1 MSCAYAQHL
10 FEAKNLMSSGRMLS
24 RSLLKLPMSVLV
36 KGTTIPS
43 NPIED
48 HSIDTNKPIVYAL
61 PYRSDVDLLAL
72 QSQVVKLGLPD
83 PLEPVEINGKSFNRY
98 VFTSVRDTVVG
109 NDADVPSDSVTLFSD
124 LLELHQF
131 DSELDVQIIPT
142 TVLWG
147 RKPGKESS
155 HKPYLQ
161 SLNGPQKAKA
171 MLLAGRD
178 CLIRISP
185 VVSLRYMADSH
196 GTDQSIAHKLARV
209 ARIHFSRQKL
219 AASGPNLP
227 NRQAL
232 FNRLMKSKAIEKAIE
247 DEAKAKN
254 ISIEKARKEA
264 HAMMDEIAAD
274 FSYSLIKNG
283 ERALG
288 WLWNRIYQGLNIT
301 NAATVRKL
309 AQDGHEIVYVPCHR
323 SHMDYLLLS
332 YVLYREGMVPPHI
345 AAGINLNFFPAGP
358 IFRRGGAFFIRR
370 SFKGNKLYSTIFRE
384 YLAELFSKGYSVE
397 YFSEGGRSRTGRLL
411 QAKTGM
417 LAMTIQAMLR
427 GLNRPVTL
435 VPVYIGYEHVMEV
448 GTYAKEL
455 RGKRK
460 EKENASLVLRTIR
473 KLRNFGQGY
482 VNFGEPIP
490 LNQYLND
497 KAPEWTKDIDPMGS
511 SKPQWLNPVVNDLAT
526 KMMTHINDAAATNA
540 LTLCATALLASR
552 QRALSHD
559 SLINQIDCYLSILK
573 NVPYSS
579 TYTVPEDDAESLVK
593 HAQSLDKFM
602 IETDSMGDIV
612 SLDRNQSILMTYYR
626 NNIIH
631 LLALPSLIAQMLVRH
646 QSLSLEQIQKNVAL
660 IYPFLKQELFLS
672 VDEDKLDALT
682 KSYVDELVSQGLL
695 NLSEDKQVAINP
707 ANSQVLVLLGRTITE
722 TLQRYSIALNLLVAN
737 PEFGKADLEQKSQDI
752 AQRLGRLHGI
762 NAPEFFDKGVF
773 SALFTTL
780 KQQAYL
786 DNDGNCDNAKSE
798 QLASLLYSMLYPE
811 VRLTIEESIHQTTE
825 VTES

>member
-1 MSCAYAQHL
+1 
-10 FEAKNLMSSGRMLS
+10 MSSGHSFS
-24 RSLLKLPMSVLV
+24 RSLLKLPLSVLV
-36 KGTTIPS
+36 KGTAIPS
-43 NPIED
+43 NPID
-48 HSIDTNKPIVYAL
+48 DLDIDINKPIVYAL
-61 PYRSDVDLLAL
+61 PFRSNVDLLTLQTHAL
-72 QSQVVKLGLPD
+72 QAGLPD
-83 PLEPVEINGKSFNRY
+83 PLEPLTINGQTLKRY
-98 VFTSVRDTVVG
+98 VFISSRPTLLQDD
-109 NDADVPSDSVTLFSD
+109 NYVPTDSIATFSE
-124 LLELHQF
+124 LLSLHQT
-131 DSELDVQIIPT
+131 DSKLDVQVIPA

-147 RKPGKESS
+147 RKPGKEGRER
-155 HKPYLQ
+155 PYLQ
-161 SLNGPQKAKA
+161 ALNGPQKAKA
-171 MLLAGRD
+171 VFTAGRD
-178 CLIRISP
+178 CLVRFSP

-196 GTDQSIAHKLARV
+196 GTDASIAHKLARV

-227 NRQAL
+227 QRYQL
-232 FNRLMKSKAIEKAIE
+232 FQRLMNSPAIEKAIA
-247 DEAKAKN
+247 DEAASKN
-254 ISIEKARKEA
+254 ISLEKARKEA
-264 HAMMDEIAAD
+264 HDMLDEIAAD
-274 FSYSLIKNG
+274 FSYSLVKKG
-283 ERALG
+283 DRVLG
-288 WLWNRIYQGLNIT
+288 WLWNRIYQGLNIN
-301 NAATVRKL
+301 NAATVRRL

-332 YVLYREGMVPPHI
+332 YVLYHEGMVPPHI

-384 YLAELFSKGYSVE
+384 YLAELFAKGYAVE

-490 LNQYLND
+490 LNQFLNEQV
-497 KAPEWTKDIDPMGS
+497 PEWTQDIDPMGA
-511 SKPQWLNPVVNDLAT
+511 SKPQWMTPVVNKLAT
-526 KMMTHINDAAATNA
+526 KMMTHINDAAAANA
-540 LTLCATALLASR
+540 MTLCATALLASR
-552 QRALSHD
+552 QRALARD
-559 SLINQIDCYLSILK
+559 NLVKQIDCYLQLLR

-579 TYTVPEDDAESLVK
+579 TFTVPQDNAESLVQ
-593 HAQSLDKFM
+593 HAESLDKFVV
-602 IETDSMGDIV
+602 ETDTMGDII

-631 LLALPSLIAQMLVRH
+631 LLALPSLIAQMLIRQQQMPV
-646 QSLSLEQIQKNVAL
+646 EQIQTCVAKV
-660 IYPFLKQELFLS
+660 YPFLKQELFLS
-672 VDEDKLDALT
+672 YDESQLDDVVMHYLAELQRQ
-682 KSYVDELVSQGLL
+682 ELVTLDNG
-695 NLSEDKQVAINP
+695 VATINQ
-707 ANSQVLVLLGRTITE
+707 SKTQVLMLLGRTISE
-722 TLQRYSIALNLLVAN
+722 TLQRYAIALNLLVAN
-737 PEFGKADLEQKSQDI
+737 PDLGKSDLENKSQEI

-773 SALFTTL
+773 SALFVTL
-780 KQQAYL
+780 KQQGYL
-786 DNDGNCDNAKSE
+786 DSDGNCHLE
-798 QLASLLYSMLYPE
+798 QTKHFSRMLYTMLYPE
-811 VRLTIEESIHQTTE
+811 VRLTIQESICQVE
-825 VTES
+825 

>member
-1 MSCAYAQHL
+1 
-10 FEAKNLMSSGRMLS
+10 MSSGHSFS
-24 RSLLKLPMSVLV
+24 RSLLKLPLSVLV
-36 KGTTIPS
+36 KGTAIPS
-43 NPIED
+43 NPID
-48 HSIDTNKPIVYAL
+48 DLDIDINKPIVYAL
-61 PYRSDVDLLAL
+61 PFRSNVDLLTLQTHAL
-72 QSQVVKLGLPD
+72 QAGLPD
-83 PLEPVEINGKSFNRY
+83 PLEPLTINGQTLKRY
-98 VFTSVRDTVVG
+98 VFISSRPTLLQDD
-109 NDADVPSDSVTLFSD
+109 NYVPTDSIATFSE
-124 LLELHQF
+124 LLSLHQT
-131 DSELDVQIIPT
+131 DSELDVQVIPA

-147 RKPGKESS
+147 RKPGKEGRER
-155 HKPYLQ
+155 PYLQ
-161 SLNGPQKAKA
+161 ALNGPQKAKA
-171 MLLAGRD
+171 VFTAGRD
-178 CLIRISP
+178 CLVRFSP

-196 GTDQSIAHKLARV
+196 GTDASIAHKLARV

-227 NRQAL
+227 QRYQL
-232 FNRLMKSKAIEKAIE
+232 FQRLMNSPAIEKAIA
-247 DEAKAKN
+247 DEAASKN
-254 ISIEKARKEA
+254 ISLEKARKEA
-264 HAMMDEIAAD
+264 HDMLDEIAAD
-274 FSYSLIKNG
+274 FSYSLVKKG
-283 ERALG
+283 DRVLG
-288 WLWNRIYQGLNIT
+288 WLWNRIYQGLNIN
-301 NAATVRKL
+301 NAATVRRL

-332 YVLYREGMVPPHI
+332 YVLYHEGMVPPHI

-384 YLAELFSKGYSVE
+384 YLAELFAKGYAVE

-490 LNQYLND
+490 LNQFLNEQV
-497 KAPEWTKDIDPMGS
+497 PEWTQDIDPMGA
-511 SKPQWLNPVVNDLAT
+511 SKPQWMTPVVNKLAA
-526 KMMTHINDAAATNA
+526 KMMTHINDAAAANA
-540 LTLCATALLASR
+540 MTLCATALLASR
-552 QRALSHD
+552 QRALARD
-559 SLINQIDCYLSILK
+559 NLVKQIDCYLQLLR

-579 TYTVPEDDAESLVK
+579 TFTVPQDNAESLVQ
-593 HAQSLDKFM
+593 HAESLDKFVV
-602 IETDSMGDIV
+602 ETDTMGDII

-631 LLALPSLIAQMLVRH
+631 LLALPSLIAQMLIR
-646 QSLSLEQIQKNVAL
+646 QQQMPIEQIQTCVAKV
-660 IYPFLKQELFLS
+660 YPFLKQELFLS
-672 VDEDKLDALT
+672 YDESQLDDVVMHYLAELQRQ
-682 KSYVDELVSQGLL
+682 ELVTLDNG
-695 NLSEDKQVAINP
+695 VATINQ
-707 ANSQVLVLLGRTITE
+707 SKTQVLMLLGRTISE
-722 TLQRYSIALNLLVAN
+722 TLQRYAIALNLLVAN
-737 PEFGKADLEQKSQDI
+737 PDLGKSDLENKSQEI

-773 SALFTTL
+773 SALFVTL
-780 KQQAYL
+780 KQQGYL
-786 DNDGNCDNAKSE
+786 DSDGNCHLE
-798 QLASLLYSMLYPE
+798 QTKHFSRMLYTMLYPE
-811 VRLTIEESIHQTTE
+811 VRLTIQESICQVE
-825 VTES
+825 

>member
-1 MSCAYAQHL
+1 
-10 FEAKNLMSSGRMLS
+10 MSSGHSLS
-24 RSLLKLPMSVLV
+24 RSLLKLPLSALV
-36 KGTTIPS
+36 KGTAIPS

-48 HSIDTNKPIVYAL
+48 HGIDIHKPIVYAL
-61 PYRSDVDLLAL
+61 PFRSSVDLLTL
-72 QSQVVKLGLPD
+72 QTHAKELGLPD
-83 PLEPVEINGKSFNRY
+83 PLQPLELNGKSFARY
-98 VFTSVRDTVVG
+98 VFISARPTLMR
-109 NDADVPSDSVTLFSD
+109 NDQHVPSDSIALFSE
-124 LLELHQF
+124 LLELHKF
-131 DSELDVQIIPT
+131 DTELDVQMIPA

-147 RKPGKESS
+147 RKPGKEGQE
-155 HKPYLQ
+155 KPYLQ
-161 SLNGPQKAKA
+161 ALNGPQKALA
-171 MLLAGRD
+171 VIFAGRD
-178 CLIRISP
+178 CMVRFSP

-196 GTDQSIAHKLARV
+196 GTDESIAHKLARV

-232 FNRLMKSKAIEKAIE
+232 FNRLIKSQAIEKAIE
-247 DEAKAKN
+247 DQAKANN
-254 ISIEKARKEA
+254 ISLEKARKEA
-264 HAMMDEIAAD
+264 HDIMDEIAAD
-274 FSYSLIKNG
+274 FSYSLIKKG
-283 ERALG
+283 ERILG
-288 WLWNRIYQGLNIT
+288 WLWNRIYQGLNIN
-301 NAATVRKL
+301 NAATVRRL

-384 YLAELFSKGYSVE
+384 YLAELFAKGYSVE

-411 QAKTGM
+411 PAKTGM

-448 GTYAKEL
+448 STYAKEL
-455 RGKRK
+455 RGKSK
-460 EKENASLVLRTIR
+460 EKENAGLVLRTIR

-490 LNQYLND
+490 LNQYLNEQV
-497 KAPEWTKDIDPMGS
+497 PEWTQDIDPMGS
-511 SKPQWLNPVVNDLAT
+511 TKPQWINPIVNQLAT
-526 KMMTHINDAAATNA
+526 KMMTHINDAAAANA

-552 QRALSHD
+552 QSALARD
-559 SLINQIDCYLSILK
+559 NLVKQIDCYLSLLN
-573 NVPYSS
+573 NVRYSA
-579 TYTVPEDDAESLVK
+579 TCTVPKANAEELVN
-593 HAQSLDKFM
+593 HAQSLDKFV
-602 IETDSMGDIV
+602 IESDTMGEII

-631 LLALPSLIAQMLVRH
+631 LFAIPSLIAQMLIR
-646 QSLSLEQIQKNVAL
+646 QQTLSLEQITANVAL

-672 VDEDKLDALT
+672 FAQ
-682 KSYVDELVSQGLL
+682 DELADVVNAYVNELQRQQLVTLEEGV
-695 NLSEDKQVAINP
+695 VAINQ
-707 ANSQVLVLLGRTITE
+707 AKTQVLMLLGRTISE
-722 TLQRYSIALNLLVAN
+722 TLQRYAIALNLLVAN
-737 PEFGKADLEQKSQDI
+737 PEVGKSDLEQKSQEI

-773 SALFTTL
+773 SAMFVTL
-780 KQQAYL
+780 KEQGYL
-786 DNDGNCDNAKSE
+786 DVDGNCHLE
-798 QLASLLYSMLYPE
+798 PTVQLAHLLYSMLYPE
-811 VRLTIEESIHQTTE
+811 IRLTIQESLCQAN
-825 VTES
+825 

>member
-1 MSCAYAQHL
+1 
-10 FEAKNLMSSGRMLS
+10 MSSGHAIS

-36 KGTTIPS
+36 KGTAIPS

-48 HSIDTNKPIVYAL
+48 HGIDITKPIVYAL
-61 PYRSDVDLLAL
+61 PFRSAVDLLTL
-72 QSQVVKLGLPD
+72 QKHAIDLGLPD
-83 PLEPVEINGKSFNRY
+83 PLQPLTINGKSFTRY
-98 VFTSVRDTVVG
+98 VFTSSRPTLMK
-109 NDADVPSDSVTLFSD
+109 NDYDAPSESIALFSD
-124 LLELHQF
+124 LLEQHQQ
-131 DSELDVQIIPT
+131 DSELDVQIIPA

-147 RKPGKESS
+147 RKPGKEESS
-155 HKPYLQ
+155 RPYLQ
-161 SLNGPQKAKA
+161 ALNGPQKAKA
-171 MLLAGRD
+171 VLLSGRD
-178 CLIRISP
+178 CMVRFSP
-185 VVSLRYMADSH
+185 VVSIRYMADAH
-196 GTDQSIAHKLARV
+196 GTDASIAHKLARV

-219 AASGPNLP
+219 AASGPDLP

-232 FNRLMKSKAIEKAIE
+232 FRRLMKSAAIEKAIA

-254 ISIEKARKEA
+254 ISIDKARKEA
-264 HAMMDEIAAD
+264 QDIMDEIAAD

-283 ERALG
+283 DRILS
-288 WLWNRIYQGLNIT
+288 WLWNRIYQGLNIN
-301 NAATVRKL
+301 NASTVRRL

-332 YVLYREGMVPPHI
+332 YVLYHEGMVPPHI

-384 YLAELFSKGYSVE
+384 YLAELFAKGYSVE

-411 QAKTGM
+411 PAKTGM

-448 GTYAKEL
+448 STYAKEL

-460 EKENASLVLRTIR
+460 EKENAGLVLKTLR

-490 LNQYLND
+490 LNQYLNEH
-497 KAPEWTKDIDPMGS
+497 APEWTQDIDPMGG
-511 SKPQWLNPVVNDLAT
+511 SKPQWLTPVVNQLAS

-552 QRALSHD
+552 QRALSRD
-559 SLINQIDCYLSILK
+559 SLETQIESYLALLR
-573 NVPYSS
+573 NVPYSE
-579 TYTVPEDDAESLVK
+579 TYTVPEQDAKALVA
-593 HAQSLDKFM
+593 HAESLDKFVT
-602 IETDSMGDIV
+602 ESDAMGDII
-612 SLDRNQSILMTYYR
+612 SLDRSQSILMTYYR

-631 LLALPSLIAQMLVRH
+631 LLALPSLIAQMMIRH
-646 QSLSLEQIQKNVAL
+646 QKLSRRQIHANVAAL
-660 IYPFLKQELFLS
+660 YPFLKQELFLS
-672 VDEDKLDALT
+672 IGQDRLADMVDAYINELSRQNLLSVEED
-682 KSYVDELVSQGLL
+682 LVSIDQ
-695 NLSEDKQVAINP
+695 
-707 ANSQVLVLLGRTITE
+707 ANIQILMMLGRTILE
-722 TLQRYSIALNLLVAN
+722 TLQRYAITLNLLVAN
-737 PEFGKADLEQKSQDI
+737 PELGKADLEQKSQDI

-773 SALFTTL
+773 STLFSTL

-786 DNDGNCDNAKSE
+786 NNDCECDTQKTKALS
-798 QLASLLYSMLYPE
+798 QLLYSMLYPE
-811 VRLTIEESIHQTTE
+811 VKLTIKESIYQLG
-825 VTES
+825 

>member
-1 MSCAYAQHL
+1 
-10 FEAKNLMSSGRMLS
+10 MSSGRMLS
-24 RSLLKLPMSVLV
+24 RTLLKLPMSVLV

-48 HSIDTNKPIVYAL
+48 HSIDINKPIIYAL
-61 PYRSDVDLLAL
+61 PYRSAVDLLAL
-72 QSQVVKLGLPD
+72 QKQVIALGLPD
-83 PLEPVEINGKSFNRY
+83 PLEPVEINGKALNRY
-98 VFTSVRDTVVG
+98 VFTSARQTVM
-109 NDADVPSDSVTLFSD
+109 DSDQDVPSTSVTLFSD
-124 LLELHQF
+124 LLELHKF
-131 DSELDVQIIPT
+131 DSELDVQMIPA

-147 RKPGKESS
+147 RKPGKESQQ
-155 HKPYLQ
+155 KPYLQ

-171 MLLAGRD
+171 VLLSGRD
-178 CLIRISP
+178 CLVRISP

-196 GTDQSIAHKLARV
+196 GTDASIAHKLARV

-227 NRQAL
+227 SRQAL
-232 FNRLMKSKAIEKAIE
+232 FNRLMKSKAIEKVIE
-247 DEAKAKN
+247 DEAKSKGVP
-254 ISIEKARKEA
+254 IEKVRKEA
-264 HAMMDEIAAD
+264 HAIMDEIAAN

-283 ERALG
+283 ERLLG

-384 YLAELFSKGYSVE
+384 YLAELFAKGYSVE

-417 LAMTIQAMLR
+417 LAMTVQAMLR

-460 EKENASLVLRTIR
+460 EKENAGLVLRTIR

-490 LNQYLND
+490 LNQYLNEH
-497 KAPEWTKDIDPMGS
+497 APEWTKDIDPMGAT
-511 SKPQWLNPVVNDLAT
+511 KPQWLNPVVNGLAT

-552 QRALSHD
+552 QRALSRD
-559 SLINQIDCYLSILK
+559 SLVNQIDCYLSILK

-579 TYTVPEDDAESLVK
+579 TYTVPEDDAQALVK
-593 HAQSLDKFM
+593 HAETLDKFL
-602 IETDSMGDIV
+602 IETDSMGEIV

-646 QSLSLEQIQKNVAL
+646 QQLSLEQIKQNVAL
-660 IYPFLKQELFLS
+660 VYPFLKQELFLS
-672 VDEDKLDALT
+672 IEEEKLGELT
-682 KSYVDELVSQGLL
+682 EAYIEEIAHQGLVTID
-695 NLSEDKQVAINP
+695 SEQNVAINQ
-707 ANSQVLVLLGRTITE
+707 ANNQVLVLLGRTITE
-722 TLQRYSIALNLLVAN
+722 TLQRYAIALNLLVAN
-737 PEFGKADLEQKSQDI
+737 PELGKADLELKSQDI

-773 SALFTTL
+773 SALFTAL

-786 DNDGNCDNAKSE
+786 DNDGNCDSDKSTE
-798 QLASLLYSMLYPE
+798 LANLLYSMLYPE
-811 VRLTIEESIHQTTE
+811 VRLTIKESICQATGTK
-825 VTES
+825 

>member
-1 MSCAYAQHL
+1 
-10 FEAKNLMSSGRMLS
+10 MSSGHSFS
-24 RSLLKLPMSVLV
+24 RSLLKLPLSVLV
-36 KGTTIPS
+36 KGTAIPS
-43 NPIED
+43 NPID
-48 HSIDTNKPIVYAL
+48 DLDIDINKPIVYAL
-61 PYRSDVDLLAL
+61 PFRSNVDLLTLQTHAL
-72 QSQVVKLGLPD
+72 QAGLPD
-83 PLEPVEINGKSFNRY
+83 PLEPLTINGQTLKRY
-98 VFTSVRDTVVG
+98 VFISSRPTLLQDD
-109 NDADVPSDSVTLFSD
+109 NYVPTDSIATFSE
-124 LLELHQF
+124 LLSLHQT
-131 DSELDVQIIPT
+131 DSELDVQVIPA

-147 RKPGKESS
+147 RKPGKEGRER
-155 HKPYLQ
+155 PYLQ
-161 SLNGPQKAKA
+161 ALNGPQKAKA
-171 MLLAGRD
+171 VFTAGRD
-178 CLIRISP
+178 CLVRFSP

-196 GTDQSIAHKLARV
+196 GTDASIAHKLARV

-227 NRQAL
+227 QRYQL
-232 FNRLMKSKAIEKAIE
+232 FQRLMNSPAIEKAIA
-247 DEAKAKN
+247 DEAASKN
-254 ISIEKARKEA
+254 ISLEKARKEA
-264 HAMMDEIAAD
+264 HDMLDEIAAD
-274 FSYSLIKNG
+274 FSYSLVKKGDRI
-283 ERALG
+283 LG
-288 WLWNRIYQGLNIT
+288 WLWNRIYQGLNIN
-301 NAATVRKL
+301 NAATVRRL

-332 YVLYREGMVPPHI
+332 YVLYHEGMVPPHI

-384 YLAELFSKGYSVE
+384 YLAELFAKGYAVE

-490 LNQYLND
+490 LNQFLNEQV
-497 KAPEWTKDIDPMGS
+497 PEWTQDIDPMGA
-511 SKPQWLNPVVNDLAT
+511 SKPQWMTPVVNKLAT
-526 KMMTHINDAAATNA
+526 KMMAHINDAAAANA
-540 LTLCATALLASR
+540 MTLCATALLASR
-552 QRALSHD
+552 QRALARD
-559 SLINQIDCYLSILK
+559 NLVKQIDCYLQLLR

-579 TYTVPEDDAESLVK
+579 TFTVPQDNAESLVQ
-593 HAQSLDKFM
+593 HAESLDKFVV
-602 IETDSMGDIV
+602 ETDTMGDII

-631 LLALPSLIAQMLVRH
+631 LLALPSLIAQMLIRQQQMPV
-646 QSLSLEQIQKNVAL
+646 EQIQTCVAKV
-660 IYPFLKQELFLS
+660 YPFLKQELFLS
-672 VDEDKLDALT
+672 YDESQLDDVVMHYLAELQRQ
-682 KSYVDELVSQGLL
+682 ELVTLDNG
-695 NLSEDKQVAINP
+695 VATINQ
-707 ANSQVLVLLGRTITE
+707 SKTQVLMLLGRTISE
-722 TLQRYSIALNLLVAN
+722 TLQRYAIALNLLVAN
-737 PEFGKADLEQKSQDI
+737 PDLGKSDLENKSQEI

-773 SALFTTL
+773 SALFVTL
-780 KQQAYL
+780 KQQGYL
-786 DNDGNCDNAKSE
+786 DSDGNCHLE
-798 QLASLLYSMLYPE
+798 QTKHFSRMLYTMLYPE
-811 VRLTIEESIHQTTE
+811 VRLTIQESICQVE
-825 VTES
+825 

>member
-1 MSCAYAQHL
+1 
-10 FEAKNLMSSGRMLS
+10 MSSGHSFS
-24 RSLLKLPMSVLV
+24 RSLLKLPLSVLV
-36 KGTTIPS
+36 KGTAIPS
-43 NPIED
+43 NPID
-48 HSIDTNKPIVYAL
+48 DFDIDINKPIVYAL
-61 PYRSDVDLLAL
+61 PFRSNVDLLTLQTHAL
-72 QSQVVKLGLPD
+72 QAGLPD
-83 PLEPVEINGKSFNRY
+83 PLEPLTINGQTLKRY
-98 VFTSVRDTVVG
+98 VFISSRPTLLQDD
-109 NDADVPSDSVTLFSD
+109 NYVPTDSIATFSE
-124 LLELHQF
+124 LLSLHQT
-131 DSELDVQIIPT
+131 DSELDVQVIPA

-147 RKPGKESS
+147 RKPGKEGRER
-155 HKPYLQ
+155 PYLQ
-161 SLNGPQKAKA
+161 ALNGPQKAKA
-171 MLLAGRD
+171 VFTAGRD
-178 CLIRISP
+178 CLVRFSP

-196 GTDQSIAHKLARV
+196 GTDASIAHKLARV

-227 NRQAL
+227 QRYQL
-232 FNRLMKSKAIEKAIE
+232 FQRLMNSPAIEKAIA
-247 DEAKAKN
+247 DEAASKN
-254 ISIEKARKEA
+254 ISLEKARKEA
-264 HAMMDEIAAD
+264 HDMLDEIAAD
-274 FSYSLIKNG
+274 FSYSLVKKGDRI
-283 ERALG
+283 LG
-288 WLWNRIYQGLNIT
+288 WLWNRIYQGLNIN
-301 NAATVRKL
+301 NAATVRRL

-332 YVLYREGMVPPHI
+332 YVLYHEGMVPPHI

-384 YLAELFSKGYSVE
+384 YLAELFAKGYAVE

-490 LNQYLND
+490 LNQFLNEQV
-497 KAPEWTKDIDPMGS
+497 PEWTQDIDPMGA
-511 SKPQWLNPVVNDLAT
+511 SKPQWMTPVVNKLAT
-526 KMMTHINDAAATNA
+526 KMMTHINDAAAANA
-540 LTLCATALLASR
+540 MTLCATALLASR
-552 QRALSHD
+552 QRALARD
-559 SLINQIDCYLSILK
+559 NLVKQIDCYLQLLR

-579 TYTVPEDDAESLVK
+579 TFTVPQDNAESLVQ
-593 HAQSLDKFM
+593 HAESLDKFVV
-602 IETDSMGDIV
+602 ETDTMGDII

-631 LLALPSLIAQMLVRH
+631 LLALPSLIAQMLIRQQQMPV
-646 QSLSLEQIQKNVAL
+646 EQIQTCVAKV
-660 IYPFLKQELFLS
+660 YPFLKQELFLS
-672 VDEDKLDALT
+672 YDESQLDDVVMHYLAELQRQ
-682 KSYVDELVSQGLL
+682 ELVTLDNG
-695 NLSEDKQVAINP
+695 VATINQ
-707 ANSQVLVLLGRTITE
+707 SKTQVLMLLGRTISE
-722 TLQRYSIALNLLVAN
+722 TLQRYAIALNLLVAN
-737 PEFGKADLEQKSQDI
+737 PDLGKSDLENKSQEI

-773 SALFTTL
+773 SALFVTL
-780 KQQAYL
+780 KQQGYL
-786 DNDGNCDNAKSE
+786 DSDGNCHLE
-798 QLASLLYSMLYPE
+798 QTKHFSRMLYTMLYPE
-811 VRLTIEESIHQTTE
+811 VRLTIQESICQVE
-825 VTES
+825 

>member
-1 MSCAYAQHL
+1 
-10 FEAKNLMSSGRMLS
+10 MSSGRSLS
-24 RSLLKLPMSVLV
+24 RSLLKLPLSVLV
-36 KGTTIPS
+36 KGTAIPS

-48 HSIDTNKPIVYAL
+48 HSIDVNKPIVYAL
-61 PYRSDVDLLAL
+61 PYRSSVDLVSL
-72 QSQVVKLGLPD
+72 QKQVIALGLPD
-83 PLEPVEINGKSFNRY
+83 PLEPLIINGKSFSRF
-98 VFTSVRDTVVG
+98 VFISSRETVLG
-109 NDADVPSDSVTLFSD
+109 NDNDVPSESIALFSE
-124 LLELHQF
+124 LLALHKE
-131 DSELDVQIIPT
+131 DSELDIQILPI

-147 RKPGKESS
+147 RKPEKEGKQTN
-155 HKPYLQ
+155 YLQ

-171 MLLAGRD
+171 VLLAGRD
-178 CLIRISP
+178 CLIRFSP

-196 GTDQSIAHKLARV
+196 GTDASIAHKLARV

-219 AASGPNLP
+219 AASGPSLP

-232 FNRLMKSKAIEKAIE
+232 FKRLMKSKAIEKAIA
-247 DEAKAKN
+247 DEALAKD
-254 ISIEKARKEA
+254 IPIEKVRKEA
-264 HAMMDEIAAD
+264 QDIMDEIAAD

-283 ERALG
+283 SRVLG
-288 WLWNRIYQGLNIT
+288 WLWNRIYQGLNIN
-301 NAATVRKL
+301 NAATVRRL
-309 AQDGHEIVYVPCHR
+309 AQDGHEIVYLPCHR

-332 YVLYREGMVPPHI
+332 YVLYQEGMVPPHI

-370 SFKGNKLYSTIFRE
+370 SFKGNRLYSTIFRE
-384 YLAELFSKGYSVE
+384 YLAELFTKGYSVE

-455 RGKRK
+455 RGSRK

-490 LNQYLND
+490 LNQYLNEH
-497 KAPEWTKDIDPMGS
+497 APEWTKDIDPMGAT
-511 SKPQWLNPVVNDLAT
+511 KPQWLTPVVNDLAT
-526 KMMTHINDAAATNA
+526 KMMSHINDAAAANA

-552 QRALSHD
+552 QRALSRD
-559 SLINQIDCYLSILK
+559 SLVKQVDCYLSLLK
-573 NVPYSS
+573 QVPYSS
-579 TYTVPEDDAESLVK
+579 SFTMPNEEAEVLVK
-593 HAQSLDKFM
+593 HAESLDKFV
-602 IETDSMGDIV
+602 IEADSMGEIV

-631 LLALPSLIAQMLVRH
+631 LFAIPALIAQMLVRR
-646 QSLSLEQIQKNVAL
+646 QQLSLAQIQANVAL

-672 VDEDKLDALT
+672 IADEKLDQTVEA
-682 KSYVDELVSQGLL
+682 YVHELARQGLITI
-695 NLSEDKQVAINP
+695 EDQQVKFIQS
-707 ANSQVLVLLGRTITE
+707 NSQVLVLLGRTISE
-722 TLQRYSIALNLLVAN
+722 TLQRYSITLNLLVAI
-737 PEFGKADLEQKSQDI
+737 PELGKTDLEIKSQDI

-773 SALFTTL
+773 SAMFSTL
-780 KQQAYL
+780 KQQEYL
-786 DNDGNCDNAKSE
+786 DSEGDCDIEKATT
-798 QLASLLYSMLYPE
+798 LAELLYSLLYPE
-811 VRLTIEESIHQTTE
+811 VRLTIKESVCQATEMCEEVCDCAE
-825 VTES
+825 

>member
-1 MSCAYAQHL
+1 
-10 FEAKNLMSSGRMLS
+10 MSSGQSFS
-24 RSLLKLPMSVLV
+24 RSLLKLPLSVLV
-36 KGTTIPS
+36 KGTAIPA
-43 NPIED
+43 NPID
-48 HSIDTNKPIVYAL
+48 DLNIDINKPIIYAL
-61 PYRSDVDLLAL
+61 PYRSNVDLITL
-72 QSQVVKLGLPD
+72 QKQVMQLGLPD
-83 PLEPVEINGKSFNRY
+83 PFEAVDINGKMFQRF
-98 VFTSVRDTVVG
+98 VFTSSRDTVMSS
-109 NDADVPSDSVTLFSD
+109 DQDVPSESIAQFSE
-124 LLELHQF
+124 LLEQHKF
-131 DSELDVQIIPT
+131 DSELDVQVIPT

-147 RKPGKESS
+147 RKPGKESQ

-171 MLLAGRD
+171 VFVSGRD
-178 CLIRISP
+178 CLVRISP

-196 GTDQSIAHKLARV
+196 GTDTSIAHKLARV

-227 NRQAL
+227 SRQAL
-232 FNRLMKSKAIEKAIE
+232 FKRLMKSKAIEKAIE
-247 DEAKAKN
+247 DEAKAKD

-264 HAMMDEIAAD
+264 QNIMDEIAAD

-283 ERALG
+283 ERLLG

-301 NAATVRKL
+301 NASTVRKL

-384 YLAELFSKGYSVE
+384 YLAELFAKGYSVE

-460 EKENASLVLRTIR
+460 EKENAGLVLRTIR

-490 LNQYLND
+490 LNQYLNEH
-497 KAPEWTKDIDPMGS
+497 APEWSKDIDPMGS
-511 SKPQWLNPVVNDLAT
+511 TKPQWLNPVVNDLAS
-526 KMMTHINDAAATNA
+526 KMMTKINDAAAANA

-552 QRALSHD
+552 QRALSRD
-559 SLINQIDCYLSILK
+559 SLVNQIDCYLSLLR
-573 NVPYSS
+573 NVSYSS
-579 TYTVPEDDAESLVK
+579 TYTVPSEDAEQLVK
-593 HAQSLDKFM
+593 HAESLDKFL
-602 IETDSMGDIV
+602 IESDSMGDII

-631 LLALPSLIAQMLVRH
+631 LLAIPSLIAQMLVRH
-646 QSLSLEQIQKNVAL
+646 QQLSLAQIKANVAL
-660 IYPFLKQELFLS
+660 VYPFLKQELFLGIEES
-672 VDEDKLDALT
+672 KLPEMTEAYIEELARQGVVTVDSD
-682 KSYVDELVSQGLL
+682 Q
-695 NLSEDKQVAINP
+695 NVAIRQ
-707 ANSQVLVLLGRTITE
+707 ANTQVLVLLGRTITE

-737 PEFGKADLEQKSQDI
+737 PELGKSDLEQKSQDI

-773 SALFTTL
+773 SAMFTTL
-780 KQQAYL
+780 KQQNYL
-786 DNDGNCDNAKSE
+786 DIDGNCDVEKC
-798 QLASLLYSMLYPE
+798 QKLAEMLYSMLYPE
-811 VRLTIEESIHQTTE
+811 VKLTIKESICQTTDQK
-825 VTES
+825 

>member
-1 MSCAYAQHL
+1 
-10 FEAKNLMSSGRMLS
+10 MSSGHSFS
-24 RSLLKLPMSVLV
+24 RSLLKLPLSVLV
-36 KGTTIPS
+36 KGTAIPS
-43 NPIED
+43 NPID
-48 HSIDTNKPIVYAL
+48 DLDIDINKPIVYAL
-61 PYRSDVDLLAL
+61 PFRSNVDLLTLQTHAL
-72 QSQVVKLGLPD
+72 QAGLPD
-83 PLEPVEINGKSFNRY
+83 PLEPLTINGQTLKRY
-98 VFTSVRDTVVG
+98 VFISSRPTLLQDD
-109 NDADVPSDSVTLFSD
+109 NYVPTDSIATFSE
-124 LLELHQF
+124 LLSLHQT
-131 DSELDVQIIPT
+131 DSELDVQVIPA

-147 RKPGKESS
+147 RKPGKEGRER
-155 HKPYLQ
+155 PYLQ
-161 SLNGPQKAKA
+161 ALNGPQKAKA
-171 MLLAGRD
+171 VFTAGRD
-178 CLIRISP
+178 CLVRFSP

-196 GTDQSIAHKLARV
+196 GTDASIAHKLARV

-227 NRQAL
+227 QRYQL
-232 FNRLMKSKAIEKAIE
+232 FQRLMNSPAIEKAIA
-247 DEAKAKN
+247 DEAASKN
-254 ISIEKARKEA
+254 ISLEKARKEA
-264 HAMMDEIAAD
+264 HDMLDEIAAD
-274 FSYSLIKNG
+274 FSYSLVKKG
-283 ERALG
+283 DRVLG
-288 WLWNRIYQGLNIT
+288 WLWNRIYQGLNIN
-301 NAATVRKL
+301 NAATVRRL

-332 YVLYREGMVPPHI
+332 YVLYHEGMVPPHI

-384 YLAELFSKGYSVE
+384 YLAELFAKGYAVE

-490 LNQYLND
+490 LNQFLNEQV
-497 KAPEWTKDIDPMGS
+497 PEWTQDIDPLGA
-511 SKPQWLNPVVNDLAT
+511 SKPQWMTPVVNKLAT
-526 KMMTHINDAAATNA
+526 KMMTHINDAAAANA
-540 LTLCATALLASR
+540 MTLCATALLASR
-552 QRALSHD
+552 QRALARD
-559 SLINQIDCYLSILK
+559 NLVKQIDCYLQLLR

-579 TYTVPEDDAESLVK
+579 TFTVPQDNAESLVQ
-593 HAQSLDKFM
+593 HAESLDKFVV
-602 IETDSMGDIV
+602 ETDTMGDII

-631 LLALPSLIAQMLVRH
+631 LLALPSLIAQMLIRQQQMPV
-646 QSLSLEQIQKNVAL
+646 EQIQTCVAKV
-660 IYPFLKQELFLS
+660 YPFLKQELFLS
-672 VDEDKLDALT
+672 YDESQLDDVVMHYLAELQRQ
-682 KSYVDELVSQGLL
+682 ELVTLDNG
-695 NLSEDKQVAINP
+695 VATINQ
-707 ANSQVLVLLGRTITE
+707 SKTQVLMLLGRTISE
-722 TLQRYSIALNLLVAN
+722 TLQRYAIALNLLVAN
-737 PEFGKADLEQKSQDI
+737 PDLGKSDLENKSQEI

-773 SALFTTL
+773 SALFVTL
-780 KQQAYL
+780 KQQGYL
-786 DNDGNCDNAKSE
+786 DSDGNCHLE
-798 QLASLLYSMLYPE
+798 QTKHFSRMLYTMLYPE
-811 VRLTIEESIHQTTE
+811 VRLTIQESICQVE
-825 VTES
+825 

>member
-1 MSCAYAQHL
+1 
-10 FEAKNLMSSGRMLS
+10 MSSGRMLS
-24 RSLLKLPMSVLV
+24 RTLLKLPMSVLV

-48 HSIDTNKPIVYAL
+48 HSIDINKPIIYAL
-61 PYRSDVDLLAL
+61 PYRSAVDLIAL
-72 QSQVVKLGLPD
+72 QKQVMALGLPD
-83 PLEPVEINGKSFNRY
+83 PLQPVEINGKEFNRY
-98 VFTSVRDTVVG
+98 VFTSARQTVM
-109 NDADVPSDSVTLFSD
+109 DSDQDVPSTSVTLFSD
-124 LLELHQF
+124 LLELHKF
-131 DSELDVQIIPT
+131 DSELDVQVIPA

-147 RKPGKESS
+147 RKPGKESQQ
-155 HKPYLQ
+155 KPYLQ

-171 MLLAGRD
+171 VLLSGRD
-178 CLIRISP
+178 CLVRISP

-196 GTDQSIAHKLARV
+196 GTDASIAHKLARV

-227 NRQAL
+227 SRQAL
-232 FNRLMKSKAIEKAIE
+232 FSRLMKSEAIEKVIR
-247 DEAKAKN
+247 DEANSKD
-254 ISIEKARKEA
+254 IPIEKVRKEA
-264 HAMMDEIAAD
+264 HDIMDEIAAN

-283 ERALG
+283 ERLLG
-288 WLWNRIYQGLNIT
+288 WLWNRIYQGLNVT
-301 NAATVRKL
+301 NASTVRQL

-332 YVLYREGMVPPHI
+332 YVLYKEGMVPPHI

-384 YLAELFSKGYSVE
+384 YLAELFAKGYSVE

-417 LAMTIQAMLR
+417 LAMTVQAMLR

-460 EKENASLVLRTIR
+460 EKENAGLVLRTIR

-490 LNQYLND
+490 LNQYLNEH
-497 KAPEWTKDIDPMGS
+497 APEWTKDIDPMGAT
-511 SKPQWLNPVVNDLAT
+511 KPQWLNPVVNGLAT

-552 QRALSHD
+552 QRALSRD
-559 SLINQIDCYLSILK
+559 SLVNQIDCYLSILK

-579 TYTVPEDDAESLVK
+579 TYTIPEDDAEALVK
-593 HAQSLDKFM
+593 HAETLDKFL
-602 IETDSMGDIV
+602 IETDSMGEIV

-646 QSLSLEQIQKNVAL
+646 QQLSLEQIKQNVAL
-660 IYPFLKQELFLS
+660 VYPFLKQELFLS
-672 VDEDKLDALT
+672 IEEQKLSDLT
-682 KSYVDELVSQGLL
+682 EAYIEEIARQGLVTIDSGQ
-695 NLSEDKQVAINP
+695 NVAMNQ
-707 ANSQVLVLLGRTITE
+707 ANNQVLVLLGRTITE
-722 TLQRYSIALNLLVAN
+722 TLQRYAIALNLLVAN
-737 PEFGKADLEQKSQDI
+737 PELGKSDLELKSQDI

-786 DNDGNCDNAKSE
+786 DSDGNCDSSKSTE
-798 QLASLLYSMLYPE
+798 LANLLYSMLYPE
-811 VRLTIEESIHQTTE
+811 VRLTIKESICQTTD
-825 VTES
+825 TK